1 MTSPDAEKTPPAQ
14 LAPLVLVTGATGY
27 VGGRLVPRLLAAGFR
42 VRVLVRTPG
51 KLEAVP
57 WRDEVEVVEGDL
69 TSLEETTAACA
80 GVHTFYYLV
89 HSMGSG
95 SDFEET
101 EQRTAR
107 LVARA
112 TADAGVERVVY
123 IGGLHPEG
131 VELSTHMRSRTAV
144 GQVLLDGPV
153 PAVVYQAG
161 VVIGSGSASFEMIRH
176 LTENLPL
183 MPAPSW
189 VTNRIE
195 PIAIRDVLHYLVH
208 APQVPA
214 EVNRTF
220 DLGSREVLTYAAL
233 MYGYARE
240 ARLPWRRI
248 YALPVPAPRLAG
260 WWVALVTPIPHSMA
274 VPLVQSLQHDAV
286 TDEQDIDEFVP
297 QPPEGL
303 TDYRSAVR
311 LALGKMEDGEVET
324 SWSSASS
331 GKPYE
336 PLPSDPEWAGRTV
349 YVDDRSRSTDVAPE
363 QVWEVIEG
371 IGGENGWYSLPA
383 AWVIRGVADKL
394 LGGAGHNRGRR
405 NPNRLV
411 VGDAVDWWRV
421 EKIERGRLLRLR
433 AEMRVPGGAW
443 LELAADPAE
452 DGGTVYHQ
460 RAVYMPRGLA
470 GKAYWWAIFP
480 FHGLIFPSMAKN
492 IIARASH
499 VSAGDRATASAR

>member
-1 MTSPDAEKTPPAQ
+1 
-14 LAPLVLVTGATGY
+14 
-27 VGGRLVPRLLAAGFR
+27 
-42 VRVLVRTPG
+42 
-51 KLEAVP
+51 
-57 WRDEVEVVEGDL
+57 
-69 TSLEETTAACA
+69 
-80 GVHTFYYLV
+80 
-89 HSMGSG
+89 
-95 SDFEET
+95 
-101 EQRTAR
+101 
-107 LVARA
+107 
-112 TADAGVERVVY
+112 
-123 IGGLHPEG
+123 
-131 VELSTHMRSRTAV
+131 
-144 GQVLLDGPV
+144 
-153 PAVVYQAG
+153 
-161 VVIGSGSASFEMIRH
+161 
-176 LTENLPL
+176 

-189 VTNRIE
+189 VTNTIE

-208 APQVPA
+208 APQIPA
-214 EVNRTF
+214 DVNRTF

-240 ARLPWRRI
+240 AGLPWRKI

-286 TDEQDIDEFVP
+286 TDEQDVDEFVP

-324 SWSSASS
+324 SWTGASS

-349 YVDDRSRSTDVAPE
+349 YVDDRSKETDVAPE
-363 QVWEVIEG
+363 KVWEVIEG
-371 IGGENGWYSLPA
+371 IGGDNGWYSLPA

-405 NPNRLV
+405 NPTRLV

-443 LELAADPAE
+443 LELTAEPADG
-452 DGGTVYHQ
+452 GGTVYRQ

-470 GKAYWWAIFP
+470 GKAYWWAVLP

-492 IIARASH
+492 IIARAARVPTVERSP
-499 VSAGDRATASAR
+499 ASGR